1 MHPTIHLVRDL
12 QAMQMA
18 NLLWL
23 ENGIQILDGND
34 CFGAFGL
41 LEKPEKYP
49 ERKGHHGLFHRSL
62 ASLPELEHRY
72 LHCTCCWR
80 SRISTPDFDLLTSTL
95 SSKICEDEDKSLD
108 SRYTAEQRA
117 VILQLLNTGTEN
129 ELARVK
135 LLKGQKSVNIVEYR
149 TKNGPFKDLESV
161 VNVPLLKH
169 KTAMVAFNS
178 ILHPVEKKERRKPKI
193 QLVKFIKPEVDRKML
208 EEAGCI
214 VSIVYGTD
222 KIAWAHLDRGLTVLD
237 WQQESCHSFMKGV
250 YLASAYLNDI
260 SSVVSRIPQ
269 ADLFIVEKSGM
280 PLQNASLHPVMMHLR
295 AVEAMLFALLSPRS
309 EPGAPPKVI
318 NMVRAAVGRHF
329 GLMVGEARTSG
340 IQTVRQM
347 MTDSATQKTPR
358 VSFPHDL
365 LVRYRNAFHL
375 GSRKHGEEL
384 CDALLQA
391 VAFYELLN
399 E

>member
-1 MHPTIHLVRDL
+1 MWVVRHLVSTVVH
-12 QAMQMA
+12 
-18 NLLWL
+18 N
-23 ENGIQILDGND
+23 
-34 CFGAFGL
+34 
-41 LEKPEKYP
+41 
-49 ERKGHHGLFHRSL
+49 GHHGLFHRSL

-95 SSKICEDEDKSLD
+95 SSKICEDEGKSLD

-269 ADLFIVEKSGM
+269 ADLFVVEK
-280 PLQNASLHPVMMHLR
+280 
-295 AVEAMLFALLSPRS
+295 S